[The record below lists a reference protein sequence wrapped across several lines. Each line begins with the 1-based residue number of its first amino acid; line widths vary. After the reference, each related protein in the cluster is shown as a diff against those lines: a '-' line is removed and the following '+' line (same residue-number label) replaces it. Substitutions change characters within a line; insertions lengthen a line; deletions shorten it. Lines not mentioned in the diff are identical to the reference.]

1 MLGTASQTE
10 FSMLT
15 SLFQMLNQGFSL
27 SLLFAAALV
36 LNAASADAAAGEG
49 LWTDIGE
56 TSIARTHV
64 ERQIVPLAYRSV
76 ALDRA
81 QLAALLAQTPLESAV
96 PATESDTR
104 LSLPLADGRYIEF
117 QIVEAPIMEAELAAK
132 FPEIRTYIGQGID
145 DRTATLRFDV
155 TPTGFHAQII
165 SWEGSTYIDPYQ
177 PGDLDHY
184 IVYRK
189 RDAQEVGE
197 RPRCL
202 VTDQELPKDAPN
214 FQKRNQAVKVSSGTS
229 LRTYRV
235 AIAATGE
242 YTAFHGGTVAGGM
255 AAIVTTLNRVV
266 GIYERDLSVRMT
278 LVANNNLI
286 VYTNAGT
293 DPYTNSDGFAM
304 LSQNQTNLTNV
315 IGSANYDIG
324 HVVSTGGGGVA
335 GLGVVCSSSQKGR
348 GVTGSGSPVG
358 DPFDV
363 DYVAHEMGHQFAG
376 NHTFNSNNS
385 SCGGGNRNPSTAY
398 EVGSGLTI
406 QAYAGI
412 CGSDNLQSNSVD
424 YFHRASLNEML
435 AFTTNAGSGASC
447 GVATA
452 TGNTPPT
459 VSTPAAFTIPRSTPF
474 TLTASGSDPNGD
486 TLTYLW
492 EEFDLGPTNSP
503 AGTLSDNGG
512 PLFRN
517 YSPTTSPS
525 RTFPS
530 LQYILNNANVPPQT
544 TGSFLTGELLPSTN
558 RTMNFRVTARD
569 NRAGGGG
576 TNEASTAI
584 TINAASGP
592 FTVTS
597 PNTAVT
603 LDASQPQTIT
613 WNVAGTN
620 GAPVNTATVSISL
633 SLDGGN
639 SFPLT
644 LATGEANDGSATLM
658 LAGATPS
665 TQARIRV
672 AAENNVYFD
681 ISDVNFTITGTGGT
695 QPVLS
700 NTAQILGTGN
710 ALIEPNEC
718 NDLTITL
725 SNTGTATA
733 TGVSAV
739 LSTSTPNVT
748 ISQPNAGFADIPAG
762 QSRTNQT
769 PFQIS
774 TSNALVCF
782 TNIDL
787 TLTVSYSG
795 GGSPYVSNF
804 SLPVGQAASGG
815 NYSFASST
823 GATIPAG
830 GTLVAGS
837 QDDDAVVNLTVPAG
851 FNFSVY
857 GTAVSAG
864 STLRASTNGNLQIV
878 GSGGSSE
885 YDNSAL
891 PSAGTG
897 NGLGSFPAAL
907 PVLMPYWDDL
917 DTRTTEVNE
926 GGIYRQLIG
935 TAPNR
940 KWIIEWRGE
949 KLANNGSSAISLNFA
964 IEFNEASNQFA
975 YIYALTGGSSAN
987 GASATIG
994 VQSATTGATFTQFS
1008 FDSASVAPGQRLT
1021 ATLPVGIC
1029 SAGAGPCGGGGTPG
1043 VTLVESGGSTNVTEG
1058 GATDTYTVVLNT
1070 QPSAD
1075 VILTITPDAQV
1086 TRSPSTLT
1094 FTTANW
1100 NVAQTVTVT
1109 AVDDGVVEGT
1119 HSGTITHSTAGGG
1132 YNGVSIANVVAS
1144 ITDNDTATVTTANI
1158 VQAEGDS
1165 GTSARQLTLQLAG
1178 QVAGGFT
1185 VNYQT
1190 RDGTAVA
1197 GADYVSATGSVT
1209 FDGSANA
1216 SRQFSIGV
1224 VGDTVPEA
1232 DERFFVDLST
1242 SAAPAVQLSP
1252 AAVSIDIINDDLSAD
1267 LLVTH
1272 QRNAGATAPGA
1283 TVTYSVTVLN
1293 QSTVI
1298 NVPNTT
1304 FTYTAG
1310 AELSNLQWTC
1320 TVSGGATCPASGNGA
1335 ISHNIVLPAGGSV
1348 SYSISAV
1355 ILANTPVAT
1364 SISTTASAT
1373 VQAPYSDPNT
1383 ANNTV
1388 PVQFTVGGDALFANG
1403 FE

>member
-1 MLGTASQTE
+1 
-10 FSMLT
+10 MLT
-15 SLFQMLNQGFSL
+15 TLSGWLKGVLAPVCLLALMSLGFCGPAH
-27 SLLFAAALV
+27 AAA
-36 LNAASADAAAGEG
+36 DGG
-49 LWTDIGE
+49 MWTDVPEAG
-56 TSIARTHV
+56 IARTASA
-64 ERQIVPLAYRSV
+64 RQIVPLAYRSV
-76 ALDRA
+76 QLDRN
-81 QLAALLAQTPLESAV
+81 QLSTLLNQLPLESAV
-96 PATESDTR
+96 PATESDKI
-104 LSLPLADGRYIEF
+104 LSLPLADGRYGSF
-117 QIVEAPIMEAELAAK
+117 RVVEAPIMEPALAAQ
-132 FPEIRTYIGQGID
+132 FPEIRTYLGQGIE

-189 RDAQEVGE
+189 RDAQEQGE

-202 VTDQELPKDAPN
+202 VSGEELPKDAPN
-214 FQKRNQAVKVSSGTS
+214 FQKRNQVVNVSSGTS

-242 YTAFHGGTVAGGM
+242 YTAFHGGTVSGGL
-255 AAIVTTLNRVV
+255 AAITTTLNRVV
-266 GIYERDLSVRMT
+266 GIYERELSVRMT
-278 LVANNNLI
+278 LIANNNLI
-286 VYTNAGT
+286 IYTNAGT
-293 DPYTNSDGFAM
+293 DPYTNNDGFAM
-304 LSQNQTNLTNV
+304 LSENQTNLNAV
-315 IGSANYDIG
+315 IGNANFDIG

-335 GLGVVCSSSQKGR
+335 GLGVVCNSSQKGR
-348 GVTGSGSPVG
+348 GVTGSPSPIG

-363 DYVAHEMGHQFAG
+363 DYVAHEMGHQFGG
-376 NHTFNSNNS
+376 NHTFNSSNG
-385 SCGGGNRNPSTAY
+385 SCGGGNRNASTAY

-412 CGSDNLQSNSVD
+412 CGADNLQSNSAD

-447 GVATA
+447 GTAAA

-459 VSTPAAFTIPRSTPF
+459 VTTATAFTIPRSTPF

-517 YSPTTSPS
+517 FSPVTSPS
-525 RTFPS
+525 RTFPR

-544 TGSFLTGELLPSTN
+544 TGGFLTGELLPSTN

-592 FTVTS
+592 FAVTS

-603 LDASQPQTIT
+603 LDATQPQTIT

-620 GAPVNTATVSISL
+620 AAPVNTATVTISL

-639 SFPLT
+639 TFPLT
-644 LATGEANDGSATLM
+644 LATGEANDGSATLI
-658 LAGATPS
+658 LAGATPTS
-665 TQARIRV
+665 QGRIRV
-672 AAENNVYFD
+672 AADNNVYFD
-681 ISDVNFTITGTGGT
+681 ISDVNFTITGNGGT
-695 QPVLS
+695 LPVLS
-700 NTAQILGTGN
+700 NSGQQLLTGN
-710 ALIEPNEC
+710 QLIEPNEC
-718 NDLTITL
+718 NQLSITL
-725 SNTGTATA
+725 SNSGTATA
-733 TGVSAV
+733 TAVSAV

-748 ISQPNAGFADIPAG
+748 ISQPNAGFADIPVG
-762 QSRTNQT
+762 QSRTSLT
-769 PFQIS
+769 PFEIS
-774 TSNALVCF
+774 SGSALVCF

-787 TLTVSYSG
+787 TLTVTYSG

-804 SLPVGQAASGG
+804 SLPVGQAGSS

-830 GTLVAGS
+830 GTLVAGT
-837 QDDDAVVNLTVPAG
+837 QADDAVVDLAVPAG

-857 GTAVSAG
+857 GTAVSGG
-864 STLRASTNGNLQIV
+864 STLRVSTNGNLQIV
-878 GSGGSSE
+878 NSGGSSS
-885 YDNSAL
+885 YSNGGL
-891 PSAGTG
+891 PSAG
-897 NGLGSFPAAL
+897 NADAGLGSFPASL

-917 DTRTTEVNE
+917 DTRTSSVSG
-926 GGIYRQLIG
+926 GGIYQQVTG

-949 KLANNGSSAISLNFA
+949 PVNQSGTAITVQFA

-975 YIYALTGGSSAN
+975 YLYALTGGSGAN

-994 VQSATTGATFTQFS
+994 VQSATTGSTFTQFS
-1008 FDSASVAPGQRLT
+1008 FNSASVAPGQRLT
-1021 ATLPVGIC
+1021 ATLPAAIC
-1029 SAGAGPCGGGGTPG
+1029 SSGSGPCGGGGTPG
-1043 VTLVESGGSTNVTEG
+1043 VTLVESGGNTNVTEG
-1058 GATDTYTVVLNT
+1058 GATDSYTAVLNSL
-1070 QPSAD
+1070 PSGD
-1075 VILTITPDAQV
+1075 VTLTMTPDAQV
-1086 TRSPSTLT
+1086 SVNPPTLN
-1094 FTTANW
+1094 FNIGNW
-1100 NVAQTVTVT
+1100 NVPQPVTVT
-1109 AVDDGVVEGT
+1109 AVDDSVVEGNHT
-1119 HSGTITHSTAGGG
+1119 GTITHSASGGG
-1132 YNGVSIANVVAS
+1132 YNGVSIANVVAN
-1144 ITDNDTATVTTANI
+1144 ITDNDSATVTTAPL
-1158 VQAEGDS
+1158 VVAEGDS
-1165 GTSARQLTLQLAG
+1165 GTSSQQLTLQLAG

-1185 VNYQT
+1185 VSYQT
-1190 RDGTAVA
+1190 RNDTAIA
-1197 GADYVSATGSVT
+1197 GQDYVAASGTVS

-1216 SRQFSIGV
+1216 SRTITLGIT
-1224 VGDTVPEA
+1224 GDTVPEA

-1242 SAAPAVQLSP
+1242 TAAPAVQLSP
-1252 AAVSIDIINDDLSAD
+1252 AAVSIDIINDDLFAD
-1267 LLVTH
+1267 IAVSH
-1272 QRNAGATAPGA
+1272 QRNAGPSGPGQA
-1283 TVTYSVTVLN
+1283 ISYSATVLN
-1293 QSTVI
+1293 QSSLI

-1304 FTYTAG
+1304 FSYTLG
-1310 AELSNLQWTC
+1310 AELGNITWTC
-1320 TVSGGATCPASGNGA
+1320 SASGGATCPASGSGA

-1348 SYSISAV
+1348 SYTINAV
-1355 ILANTPVAT
+1355 ILAGTAPGT
-1364 SISTTASAT
+1364 SVQTTATAN
-1373 VQAPYSDPNT
+1373 VIAPYSDPNT

-1388 PVQFTVGGDALFANG
+1388 PVQFTVSGDALFANG

>member
-1 MLGTASQTE
+1 
-10 FSMLT
+10 
-15 SLFQMLNQGFSL
+15 MLNPL
-27 SLLFAAALV
+27 SGWLKGAFAPACLLALVSIIGWAPAHAAA
-36 LNAASADAAAGEG
+36 DGG
-49 LWTDIGE
+49 MWTDIPEAG
-56 TSIARTHV
+56 IARTASP
-64 ERQIVPLAYRSV
+64 RQIVPLAYRSV
-76 ALDRA
+76 QLDRN
-81 QLAALLAQTPLESAV
+81 QLRTLLNQLPLESAV
-96 PATESDTR
+96 PATESDKI
-104 LSLPLADGRYIEF
+104 LSLPLADGGFSSFRV
-117 QIVEAPIMEAELAAK
+117 VEAPIMEPALAAQ
-132 FPEIRTYIGQGID
+132 FPEIRTYLGQGID

-189 RDAQEVGE
+189 SDAQEQGE

-202 VTDQELPKDAPN
+202 VTGEELPKDAPN

-242 YTAFHGGTVAGGM
+242 YTAFHGGTVAGGL
-255 AAIVTTLNRVV
+255 AAITTTLNRVV
-266 GIYERDLSVRMT
+266 GIYERELSVRMT
-278 LVANNNLI
+278 LVANNNLLI
-286 VYTNAGT
+286 YTDPNT
-293 DPYTNSDGFAM
+293 DPYTNNNGSTM
-304 LSQNQTNLTNV
+304 LGQNQTNITNV
-315 IGSANYDIG
+315 IGTANFDIG

-335 GLGVVCSSSQKGR
+335 GLGVVCNAGNKAR
-348 GVTGSGSPVG
+348 GVTGSSSPVG

-363 DYVAHEMGHQFAG
+363 DYVAHEIGHQFAG
-376 NHTFNSNNS
+376 NHTFNSSNS
-385 SCGGGNRNPSTAY
+385 SCGGGNRNGSTAY

-412 CGSDNLQSNSVD
+412 CGADNLQSNSVD

-435 AFTTNAGSGASC
+435 AFTTNAGTGASC
-447 GVATA
+447 GTATA

-459 VSTPAAFTIPRSTPF
+459 VTTATAFTIPRSTPF

-517 YSPTTSPS
+517 FSPLTSPS
-525 RTFPS
+525 RTFPR

-544 TGSFLTGELLPSTN
+544 TGGFLTGELLPSTN

-592 FTVTS
+592 FAVTS

-603 LDASQPQTIT
+603 LDATQPQTIT

-620 GAPVNTATVSISL
+620 APPVNTSTVTISL

-644 LATGEANDGSATLM
+644 LATGEANDGSATLI
-658 LAGATPS
+658 LAGATPT

-672 AAENNVYFD
+672 AAENNIYFD
-681 ISDVNFTITGTGGT
+681 ISDTNFTITGSGAT

-700 NTAQILGTGN
+700 NSAQQLTTGN
-710 ALIEPNEC
+710 GLIEPNEC
-718 NDLTITL
+718 NDLTVTL

-748 ISQPNAGFADIPAG
+748 ISQPNASFADIPAG
-762 QSRTNQT
+762 QSRSNTV

-774 TSNALVCF
+774 TGSALVCF
-782 TNIDL
+782 TNINL
-787 TLTVSYSG
+787 TLTVSYTG

-804 SLPVGQAASGG
+804 SLPVGQAGAG
-815 NYSFASST
+815 NYSFATAT

-830 GTLVAGS
+830 GALVAGS
-837 QDDDAVVNLTVPAG
+837 QADDAVVDLAVPAG

-857 GTAVSAG
+857 GTTVNGG
-864 STLRASTNGNLQIV
+864 STLRVSTNGNLQIV
-878 GSGGSSE
+878 NTGGSSE
-885 YDNSAL
+885 YANSAI

-897 NGLGSFPAAL
+897 NSLGSFPASL

-917 DTRTTEVNE
+917 DTRTAQVSG
-926 GGIYRQLIG
+926 GGIYQQVTG

-949 KLANNGSSAISLNFA
+949 PVNQSGNAIAVNFA
-964 IEFNEASNQFA
+964 IEFSEASNQFR
-975 YIYALTGGSSAN
+975 YLYALTGGTGAN

-994 VQSATTGATFTQFS
+994 VQSATTGSIFTQHS
-1008 FDSASVAPGQRLT
+1008 FNTASVTPGQILT
-1021 ATLPVGIC
+1021 ATLPAAIC
-1029 SAGAGPCGGGGTPG
+1029 NSGSGPCGGGGTPG
-1043 VTLVESGGSTNVTEG
+1043 VTIVESGGSTNVTEG
-1058 GATDTYTVVLNT
+1058 GATDSYTAVLNT
-1070 QPSAD
+1070 QPSGT
-1075 VILTITPDAQV
+1075 VTLTITPDAQIS
-1086 TRSPSTLT
+1086 TSPSSLS

-1100 NVAQTVTVT
+1100 NVPQPVTVT
-1109 AVDDGVVEGT
+1109 AVDDSVVEGNHT
-1119 HSGTITHSTAGGG
+1119 GTITHSASGGG
-1132 YNGVSIANVVAS
+1132 YTGVSIANVVAN
-1144 ITDNDTATVTTANI
+1144 ITDNDSATVTTAPL
-1158 VQAEGDS
+1158 VVAEGDS
-1165 GTSARQLTLQLAG
+1165 GTSSQQLTLQLAG
-1178 QVAGGFT
+1178 QVAGGFS
-1185 VNYQT
+1185 VSYQT
-1190 RDGTAVA
+1190 RNDTAIA
-1197 GADYVSATGSVT
+1197 GQDYVAASGTVS

-1216 SRQFSIGV
+1216 SRTITLGII
-1224 VGDTVPEA
+1224 GDTVPEA

-1242 SAAPAVQLSP
+1242 TAAPAVQLSP
-1252 AAVSIDIINDDLSAD
+1252 AAVSVDIVNDDLYAD

-1272 QRNAGATAPGA
+1272 QRNAGPSGPGQA
-1283 TVTYSVTVLN
+1283 ISYSATVLN
-1293 QSTVI
+1293 QSSII
-1298 NVPNTT
+1298 NVPSTT
-1304 FTYTAG
+1304 FSYTLG
-1310 AELSNLQWTC
+1310 AELSTVTWTC
-1320 TVSGGATCPASGNGA
+1320 AASGGATCPASGSGA

-1348 SYSISAV
+1348 SYTINAV
-1355 ILANTPVAT
+1355 ILAGTAPGT
-1364 SISTTASAT
+1364 SVQTTATAN
-1373 VQAPYSDPNT
+1373 VIAPYSDPNT

-1388 PVQFTVGGDALFANG
+1388 PVQFTVSGDALFANG

>member
-1 MLGTASQTE
+1 MSFSPFQRMNRAFAHCLLLG
-10 FSMLT
+10 
-15 SLFQMLNQGFSL
+15 L
-27 SLLFAAALV
+27 SLTLIGAHAG
-36 LNAASADAAAGEG
+36 AASGDG
-49 LWTDIGE
+49 LWADIDE
-56 TSIARTHV
+56 ARIARTSAQ
-64 ERQIVPLAYRSV
+64 RQIVPLAYRNV
-76 ALDRA
+76 ELDRS
-81 QLAALLAQTPLESAV
+81 QLAALLGQTPLESVV
-96 PATESDTR
+96 PAIESETR
-104 LSLPLADGRYIEF
+104 LSLPLADGRF
-117 QIVEAPIMEAELAAK
+117 GTFRIVEAPIMEAELAAK

-145 DRTATLRFDV
+145 DRSATLRFDL
-155 TPTGFHAQII
+155 TPAGFHAQII

-197 RPRCL
+197 RPHCL
-202 VTDQELPKDAPN
+202 VTGEELPKDAPN
-214 FQKRNQAVKVSSGTS
+214 FQKRNQVVNVSSGTS

-255 AAIVTTLNRVV
+255 AAIATTLNRVV

-278 LVANNNLI
+278 LIANNNLI

-293 DPYTNSDGFAM
+293 DPYTNNDGSTM
-304 LSQNQTNLTNV
+304 LGENQNNLSTV
-315 IGSANYDIG
+315 IGNANFDIG

-335 GLGVVCSSSQKGR
+335 GLGVVCSSSKAQ
-348 GVTGSGSPVG
+348 GVTGSPSPVG

-376 NHTFNSNNS
+376 SHTFNSNQDACN
-385 SCGGGNRNPSTAY
+385 GNRSAPSAY

-412 CGSDNLQSNSVD
+412 CGADNLQSNSAP
-424 YFHRASLNEML
+424 YFHRRSLNQML

-447 GVATA
+447 GVATS
-452 TGNTPPT
+452 TGNTPPL

-474 TLTASGSDPNGD
+474 TLTASGSDVDGD

-492 EEFDLGPTNSP
+492 EEFDLGPANT

-517 YSPTTSPS
+517 YSPLTSPS

-576 TNEASTAI
+576 TNEASTAV
-584 TINAASGP
+584 TIDAASGP
-592 FTVTS
+592 FAVTS

-603 LDASQPQTIT
+603 LDATQPQTIT

-620 GAPVNTATVSISL
+620 GAPVNTATVTISL

-639 SFPLT
+639 TFPLT
-644 LATGEANDGSATLM
+644 LATGEANDGSATLI
-658 LAGATPS
+658 LAGATPT

-681 ISDVNFTITGTGGT
+681 ISDTNFTITGTGGT
-695 QPVLS
+695 LPVLS
-700 NTAQILGTGN
+700 NTAQTLSTGN

-718 NDLTITL
+718 NDLSITL
-725 SNTGTATA
+725 SNAGTATA

-762 QSRTNQT
+762 QSRSSQT
-769 PFQIS
+769 AFQIS
-774 TSNALVCF
+774 TGNALVCF

-787 TLTVSYSG
+787 TLTVTYSG

-815 NYSFASST
+815 NYSFAASS

-830 GTLVAGS
+830 GTLVAGT
-837 QDDDAVVNLTVPAG
+837 QADDAVVDLTVPAG

-857 GTAVSAG
+857 GTAVSGG
-864 STLRASTNGNLQIV
+864 SILRVSTNGNLQIA

-885 YDNSAL
+885 WSNSAL

-897 NGLGSFPAAL
+897 SGLGSFPAAL

-917 DTRTTEVNE
+917 DTGAGAVT
-926 GGIYRQLIG
+926 GGGVYQQVTG
-935 TAPNR
+935 AAPNR

-949 KLANNGSSAISLNFA
+949 PVNQSGSAITVQFA

-975 YIYALTGGSSAN
+975 YVYALTGGSTAN
-987 GASATIG
+987 GVSATIG
-994 VQSATTGATFTQFS
+994 VQSATTGATFTQYS
-1008 FDSASVAPGQRLT
+1008 FNSVSVSAGQRLT
-1021 ATLPVGIC
+1021 ATLPLGIC
-1029 SAGAGPCGGGGTPG
+1029 GAGAGPCGGGGTPG

-1058 GATDTYTVVLNT
+1058 GATDSYTAVLDS

-1075 VILTITPDAQV
+1075 VTLTISPDAQV
-1086 TRSPSTLT
+1086 STNPTSLT
-1094 FTTANW
+1094 FTTGNW
-1100 NVAQTVTVT
+1100 NVAQPVTVT
-1109 AVDDGVVEGT
+1109 AVDDAVVEGT
-1119 HSGTITHSTAGGG
+1119 HTGTITHSAAGGG

-1165 GTSARQLTLQLAG
+1165 GTSSRQLTLQLAG
-1178 QVAGGFT
+1178 QVAAGFT

-1190 RDGTAVA
+1190 RNGTAVA
-1197 GADYVSATGSVT
+1197 GQDYVAATGSVT
-1209 FDGSANA
+1209 FDGVANGL
-1216 SRQFSIGV
+1216 RQFSIGV

-1232 DERFFVDLST
+1232 DEQFFVDLST

-1252 AAVSIDIINDDLSAD
+1252 AAVSIDIINDDLYAD

-1272 QRNAGATAPGA
+1272 QRNAGSAAPGDSISYTA
-1283 TVTYSVTVLN
+1283 TVLN
-1293 QSTVI
+1293 QSSVI

-1304 FTYTAG
+1304 FSYTLG
-1310 AELSNLQWTC
+1310 AELSNVQWTC
-1320 TVSGGATCPASGNGA
+1320 TASGGASCPASGNGA

-1348 SYSISAV
+1348 SYTISAV
-1355 ILANTPVAT
+1355 ILANTPVGT
-1364 SISTTASAT
+1364 SVSTTASAT
-1373 VQAPYSDPNT
+1373 VQSPYSDPNT
-1383 ANNTV
+1383 VNNTV
-1388 PVQFTVGGDALFANG
+1388 PVQFTVSGDALFANG